1 MTISIYTL
9 GIIEIVMPAILLIP
23 LIPYLFNFQTK
34 TIIESAIV
42 NKKTKNVLL
51 SEYFLHCGF
60 NRLSL
65 ATFCYLNLK
74 FEILPFRLK
83 HQPQDI
89 F

>member
-1 MTISIYTL
+1 MTISIYAL
-9 GIIEIVMPAILLIP
+9 DIIDIVMPVVLLAP

-51 SEYFLHCGF
+51 SEYFLYCSF
-60 NRLSL
+60 NGLSL
-65 ATFCYLNLK
+65 ATFRYLNLK
-74 FEILPFRLK
+74 FEILPFRLE

>member
-1 MTISIYTL
+1 MTISIYAL
-9 GIIEIVMPAILLIP
+9 DIIEIVMPVVLLAP

-51 SEYFLHCGF
+51 SEYFLYCSF
-60 NRLSL
+60 NGLSL
-65 ATFCYLNLK
+65 ATLRYLNLK
-74 FEILPFRLK
+74 FEILPFRLE